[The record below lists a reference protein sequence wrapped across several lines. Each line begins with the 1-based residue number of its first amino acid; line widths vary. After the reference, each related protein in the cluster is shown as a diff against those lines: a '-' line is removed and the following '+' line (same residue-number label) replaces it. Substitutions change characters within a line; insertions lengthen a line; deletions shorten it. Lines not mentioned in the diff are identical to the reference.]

1 MGTWIVALC
10 VAGVAGLAVRSLW
23 KDHKAGKKCGGCGGD
38 CGSCPGLRTLIQ
50 AVPGS

>member
-10 VAGVAGLAVRSLW
+10 VAGAAGLAIRSLW

-38 CGSCPGLRTLIQ
+38 CGSCQGCGHSL
-50 AVPGS
+50 

>member
-10 VAGVAGLAVRSLW
+10 VVGAAGLAVRSLW

-38 CGSCPGLRTLIQ
+38 CSSCRGC
-50 AVPGS
+50 GH